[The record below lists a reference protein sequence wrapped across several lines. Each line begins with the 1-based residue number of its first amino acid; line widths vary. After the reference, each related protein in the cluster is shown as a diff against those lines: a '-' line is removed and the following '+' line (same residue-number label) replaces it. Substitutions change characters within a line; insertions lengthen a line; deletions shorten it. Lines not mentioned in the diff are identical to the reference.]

1 MSALKL
7 DQPLYK
13 FFESGLHS
21 QRPII
26 VDSDA
31 LESPDTVTLRYE
43 EEAAVR
49 ANGGGGDLRGGSS
62 PDLLPMAAYKPHPP
76 QMHGFSESSY
86 NQYSPQNLP
95 QAHLHQQNE
104 NAAAQ
109 MNHMAY
115 AANNAAVASNN
126 RISYNFAL
134 APSGFSAQGS
144 QPDAGPGGTKIH
156 LRISGQYDILS
167 VTSTTPYVWVLFGNA
182 AQKSPA
188 QMMKESQDATGACTY
203 SITVDA
209 PPFVVTNW
217 QASSTVPLT
226 VVIESTDGHELARV
240 GSAGSFTY
248 TDAAGAD
255 LPQGAASPPDGSI
268 TRRSTTRSPLSHEH
282 ETSVLHVNSPP
293 GLTVRTSATTSPT
306 TEHLPGAHQ
315 LPQHDVAD
323 PCTNNYGYPSA
334 AVAPSQS
341 QVQVPQ
347 AQPTTSFGATAYG
360 QSNDTMLHAYRTSN
374 YSHNQHHYQR
384 SPTSLRSPHHGLGGW
399 ATYGGL
405 DGRTSTYSSAHHT
418 TITRP
423 SLHPSL
429 PMPSGG
435 PPTLVRTTSIPQGTS
450 SMGLGGSYSPFV
462 SHHKAI
468 LHIQGNLESMT
479 VGWTPEEWENRRR
492 IVMFKKSQSGSR
504 LTATFRAVPVNE
516 RPPNSICVSC
526 IWWEERHECFVTSV
540 DTIHLLEQL
549 VVSPNRFTVEEKNRI
564 RRNLEGF
571 KPLTVSKAKADSE
584 DFFKIIMGFGNPKPR
599 NIEKDVKVFP
609 WKVLAPALKKIIG
622 KYSASPSS
630 TCWKQQLWSTSYTD
644 DSDGPNRSIGLHWQ
658 CWPEQPL
665 SPYRQHPIATVLDRW
680 DTILMG
686 IVQRIGAGCEPE
698 LLPNRVVED
707 VIASAELEPTTECAS
722 DSLRHKEPA
731 DGTVTL
737 ESLQP
742 AVAR

>member
-13 FFESGLHS
+13 LFEPGLHS

-26 VDSDA
+26 VDSEA

-76 QMHGFSESSY
+76 QMHGFSDPSY
-86 NQYSPQNLP
+86 NQYSSQNLP
-95 QAHLHQQNE
+95 QAHLHQQTE

-109 MNHMAY
+109 MNQMAY
-115 AANNAAVASNN
+115 AANNAAVAANN
-126 RISYNFAL
+126 RIPYNFAL

-144 QPDAGPGGTKIH
+144 QPNAGPGGTKIH

-167 VTSTTPYVWVLFGNA
+167 VTSTTP
-182 AQKSPA
+182 
-188 QMMKESQDATGACTY
+188 
-203 SITVDA
+203 
-209 PPFVVTNW
+209 
-217 QASSTVPLT
+217 
-226 VVIESTDGHELARV
+226 
-240 GSAGSFTY
+240 
-248 TDAAGAD
+248 
-255 LPQGAASPPDGSI
+255 
-268 TRRSTTRSPLSHEH
+268 
-282 ETSVLHVNSPP
+282 
-293 GLTVRTSATTSPT
+293 
-306 TEHLPGAHQ
+306 
-315 LPQHDVAD
+315 
-323 PCTNNYGYPSA
+323 
-334 AVAPSQS
+334 
-341 QVQVPQ
+341 
-347 AQPTTSFGATAYG
+347 
-360 QSNDTMLHAYRTSN
+360 
-374 YSHNQHHYQR
+374 
-384 SPTSLRSPHHGLGGW
+384 
-399 ATYGGL
+399 
-405 DGRTSTYSSAHHT
+405 
-418 TITRP
+418 
-423 SLHPSL
+423 
-429 PMPSGG
+429 
-435 PPTLVRTTSIPQGTS
+435 
-450 SMGLGGSYSPFV
+450 PFV

-479 VGWTPEEWENRRR
+479 VGWTPEEWESRRR

-526 IWWEERHECFVTSV
+526 IWWEEKHECYVTSV

-571 KPLTVSKAKADSE
+571 KPLTVSKAKAESE

-630 TCWKQQLWSTSYTD
+630 TVPHSSHSHHTHLLTPCFF
-644 DSDGPNRSIGLHWQ
+644 
-658 CWPEQPL
+658 EQPL
-665 SPYRQHPIATVLDRW
+665 SPDGQHSIATVPQRGY
-680 DTILMG
+680 TIFMG
-686 IVQRIGAGCEPE
+686 LIYRLRARRESE
-698 LLPNRVVED
+698 LLSDRAFED
-707 VIASAELEPTTECAS
+707 VIASIELEPAPERTAN
-722 DSLRHKEPA
+722 SLRHKESA
-731 DGTVTL
+731 DGVVTL

-742 AVAR
+742 AVAE